1 MELNDLKVY
10 TLNGFGLMV
19 NFSGID
25 IALKSILTFV
35 IIGYTIHKWYL
46 MYYNHSK
53 KNE

>member
-10 TLNGFGLMV
+10 TLNGFGLVV

-35 IIGYTIHKWYL
+35 LVYSLLVYL
-46 MYYNHSK
+46 
-53 KNE
+53 